1 MEGAKA
7 MGSLDWGSKFRG
19 SRNVEEGANFS
30 TGGASHLIRSAEKL
44 ASSGR
49 FDFAV
54 EQLAV
59 AQRLDPGNRYIQAI
73 MDRIRVAQNQY
84 GESAISSSMSNQ
96 GPLRVTVDPR
106 SADGFRSQE
115 NDQGFAQEDIN
126 GKIRFLTNM
135 AEQFLESGSFERA
148 FDSLMK
154 AYLLDP
160 LSPYVIA
167 SEKAILPAWE
177 STRGQMERTNTGR
190 SSNLS
195 VYGSDNNQN
204 KPNDTMTEK
213 NVDSLNSISP
223 LSSQP
228 EPLSADEQ
236 LRMEVLKQQKEQER
250 LEKERAE
257 WRDASKPFK
266 IFGEEAAVNVAPPQ
280 QSVPEQPKPQPSG
293 LFSKLRL
300 GKFLE

>member
-1 MEGAKA
+1 
-7 MGSLDWGSKFRG
+7 MGSLDWGSGFRG

-49 FDFAV
+49 YDFAI

-73 MDRIRVAQNQY
+73 MDRIRVAQNQS
-84 GESAISSSMSNQ
+84 GAPDNPAEKP
-96 GPLRVTVDPR
+96 GPLSVTVDPR
-106 SADGFRSQE
+106 FANGVRSQE
-115 NDQGFAQEDIN
+115 DYQTLTPEDIHT
-126 GKIRFLTNM
+126 KIRFLTNM
-135 AEQFLESGSFERA
+135 AEQFLESGSSERA

-177 STRGQMERTNTGR
+177 NTRAQMNRPNADY
-190 SSNLS
+190 SIDS
-195 VYGSDNNQN
+195 SDNIFNSVKETMAQN
-204 KPNDTMTEK
+204 NANGINNASPRLPQPGSPSTE
-213 NVDSLNSISP
+213 
-223 LSSQP
+223 
-228 EPLSADEQ
+228 EQ
-236 LRMEVLKQQKEQER
+236 LRMELLKQQKEQER
-250 LEKERAE
+250 EEKERAE
-257 WRDASKPFK
+257 WRDASRPFK
-266 IFGEEAAVNVAPPQ
+266 VFGEDNSINLSAQQEPEPQ
-280 QSVPEQPKPQPSG
+280 QPKHHTSS